1 MSKDIYFVWM
11 AVLLSC
17 TLAHCSSDSGSQQ
30 GVCPFE
36 QLHRLWNE
44 EDESTRRFM
53 KHIFMQLLSVPTTS
67 SENLCQ
73 NEIYEV
79 GPSCSWIH
87 SHNIGLPSGY
97 YWINSSNGTAVQVYC
112 DMTKECAN
120 STGGWTRIAYLNMSE
135 SSQHCPP
142 AWREIETPFR
152 MCGRHDQAAC
162 YSATF
167 PSYGMEY
174 SRVLGRA
181 VGYQFGPAGS
191 FWPSYKWTVTLDS
204 VYVEGLSITHGIPR
218 QHIWTFASVMAE
230 TSSHWA
236 YSYGIC
242 PCTNVNAFRGVV
254 PPFVGNDYFCEAG
267 TQNWEGGDFDPGVLY
282 PNDPL
287 WDGEDCG
294 STSTCCQFNNPPW
307 FCKQLSQATTDDIE
321 ARICVDEWAWKNDV
335 RITLLE
341 IYVQ

>member
-1 MSKDIYFVWM
+1 MSKNIYFVLM
-11 AVLLSC
+11 VVLLS
-17 TLAHCSSDSGSQQ
+17 LAHGSSDSGSEQ

-36 QLHRLWNE
+36 QLHELWNE
-44 EDESTRRFM
+44 GDESTRRFM
-53 KHIFMQLLSVPTTS
+53 KHIVMQLLSVPTSS

-73 NEIYEV
+73 NNMDEV
-79 GPSCSWIH
+79 APSCSWIH

-97 YWINSSNGTAVQVYC
+97 YWVNSSNGTAVQVYC

-120 STGGWTRIAYLNMSE
+120 NTGGWTRIAYLNMSE
-135 SSQHCPP
+135 SNQSCPP

-152 MCGRHDQAAC
+152 MCGRHDQDKC

-167 PSYGMEY
+167 PSYGIEY

-181 VGYQFGPAGS
+181 VGYQFGPIGS
-191 FWPSYKWTVTLDS
+191 FWPSYRWIVTLDS
-204 VYVEGLSITHGIPR
+204 VYVEGLSITHGNPR
-218 QHIWTFASVMAE
+218 QHIWTFATAMAE
-230 TSSHWA
+230 TSHHWA

-242 PCTNVNAFRGVV
+242 PCTNAHAFRGVI

-267 TQNWEGGDFDPGVLY
+267 THNWEGGDFDPGVLY
-282 PNDPL
+282 TNDSL

-307 FCKQLSQATTDDIE
+307 FCKQLSQTTTDDIE